1 MKNRVLIAED
11 EKPISDIIKFNLEKE
26 GYEIITAYDG
36 EDALKKALN
45 EELELIILDIMLPS
59 MDGFEICKRVREKS
73 SVPIIMV
80 TAKEE
85 EVDKILGLELGA
97 DDYITKPFSI
107 RELVA
112 RVKANVRRQEM
123 NINADQQEKEI
134 IKNKDLSIDL
144 MKYEVKKGSTSI
156 DLTVREFE
164 LLKFLAKQKDQVFS
178 REQLLERVWG
188 YEYYGDIRTV
198 DVTFRRLREK
208 VEDDS
213 SNPTYIMTKRGVGYY
228 FKGE

>member
-26 GYEIITAYDG
+26 GYEVITAYDG

-45 EELELIILDIMLPS
+45 EQLELIILDIMLPS
-59 MDGFEICKRVREKS
+59 IDGFEICKKVREKS

-123 NINADQQEKEI
+123 NVNADQQEKEI
-134 IKNKDLSIDL
+134 IKNRDLSIDL
-144 MKYEVKKGSTSI
+144 MKYEVKKVDKTI

-198 DVTFRRLREK
+198 DVTVRRLREK

-213 SNPTYIMTKRGVGYY
+213 SNPTYVMTKRGVGYY

>member
-11 EKPISDIIKFNLEKE
+11 EKPIYDIIKFNLEKE

-45 EELELIILDIMLPS
+45 EQLELIILDIMLPS

-198 DVTFRRLREK
+198 DVTVIRLREK

>member
-45 EELELIILDIMLPS
+45 EQLELIILDIMLPS

-164 LLKFLAKQKDQVFS
+164 LL
-178 REQLLERVWG
+178 
-188 YEYYGDIRTV
+188 
-198 DVTFRRLREK
+198 
-208 VEDDS
+208 
-213 SNPTYIMTKRGVGYY
+213 
-228 FKGE
+228 

>member
-45 EELELIILDIMLPS
+45 EQLELIILDIMLPS

-123 NINADQQEKEI
+123 NINAEQQEKEI

-198 DVTFRRLREK
+198 DVTVRRLREK

>member
-45 EELELIILDIMLPS
+45 EQLELIILDIMLPS

-198 DVTFRRLREK
+198 DVTVRRLREK

-228 FKGE
+228 YKGE

>member
-45 EELELIILDIMLPS
+45 EQLELIILDIMLPS

-164 LLKFLAKQKDQVFS
+164 LLKFWQSKKTKCS
-178 REQLLERVWG
+178 LE
-188 YEYYGDIRTV
+188 
-198 DVTFRRLREK
+198 
-208 VEDDS
+208 S
-213 SNPTYIMTKRGVGYY
+213 SY
-228 FKGE
+228 

>member
-45 EELELIILDIMLPS
+45 EQLELIILDIMLPS

-164 LLKFLAKQKDQVFS
+164 LLKFWQSKKTKFS
-178 REQLLERVWG
+178 LE
-188 YEYYGDIRTV
+188 
-198 DVTFRRLREK
+198 
-208 VEDDS
+208 S
-213 SNPTYIMTKRGVGYY
+213 SY
-228 FKGE
+228 